1 MGVLPKHSIYL
12 IILIFVEKKIM
23 KDYGMPFKNAAI
35 DKLGSKFGKDKPTHQ
50 PVDFKANAEKRM
62 QERSDVVKPSWNSG
76 GEYNVN
82 KTKISSLKDPSK
94 IYYDNTISD
103 RGYSG
108 NELRSKSRGAYDDQ
122 QSKGSSSLAF
132 WNEDKQKMQ
141 VENTHMKMRTLAP
154 SYVDPKGP
162 STLQGVKKKI

>member
-1 MGVLPKHSIYL
+1 
-12 IILIFVEKKIM
+12 M
-23 KDYGMPFKNAAI
+23 KDYNMPFKNMAI

-82 KTKISSLKDPSK
+82 KTKISSLNAGDKK
-94 IYYDNTISD
+94 YYDNAIGD

-108 NELRSKSRGAYDDQ
+108 NVETYNQRKAYDDQ
-122 QSKGSSSLAF
+122 QSKGSSSLIF
-132 WNEDKQKMQ
+132 WNEGKQKSQ

-162 STLQGVKKKI
+162 STLQGVKNKK

>member
-1 MGVLPKHSIYL
+1 
-12 IILIFVEKKIM
+12 M
-23 KDYGMPFKNAAI
+23 KNYGMPFKNAAI

-82 KTKISSLKDPSK
+82 KTKISSLNAGDKK
-94 IYYDNTISD
+94 YYDNAIGD

-108 NELRSKSRGAYDDQ
+108 NVETYNQGKASNDLK
-122 QSKGSSSLAF
+122 SKGSSSLVF
-132 WNEDKQKMQ
+132 WNEGKQKSQ

-154 SYVDPKGP
+154 YYVDPKGP
-162 STLQGVKKKI
+162 STLQGVKKKK

>member
-1 MGVLPKHSIYL
+1 M
-12 IILIFVEKKIM
+12 
-23 KDYGMPFKNAAI
+23 DYNSSSFRNGAI
-35 DKLGSKFGKDKPTHQ
+35 DRLKGKFGKDKSTHQ

-94 IYYDNTISD
+94 KYYDNTISD

-108 NELRSKSRGAYDDQ
+108 NELRSKSGGAYDDQ

-132 WNEDKQKMQ
+132 WNEGKQKMQ

-162 STLQGVKKKI
+162 SKLQGTNKRGTKIAKK